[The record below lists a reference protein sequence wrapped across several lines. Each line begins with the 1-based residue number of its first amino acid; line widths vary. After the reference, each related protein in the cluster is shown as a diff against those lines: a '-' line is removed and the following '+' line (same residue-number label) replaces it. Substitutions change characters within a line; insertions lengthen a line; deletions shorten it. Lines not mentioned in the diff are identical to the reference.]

1 MFQNKSYLRAV
12 LVAVCIPL
20 LCDNAFRYSDKSGS
34 STCRSRSWCHRCC
47 PQFEENKIEIT
58 IREIKEESE
67 IITARMALFRCF
79 GMILEQFESQRT
91 ISIDVAFRIE
101 FN

>member
-1 MFQNKSYLRAV
+1 MIGFTSNPEPFSCGGLKNYFGDKDSFDKPAFLIHFISNSAKTIMFQDKSYLRAV

-47 PQFEENKIEIT
+47 PQF
-58 IREIKEESE
+58 
-67 IITARMALFRCF
+67 
-79 GMILEQFESQRT
+79 
-91 ISIDVAFRIE
+91 
-101 FN
+101 